1 MSSGKNA
8 NEVEKKEAVEEQAKT
23 ATDRRKRT
31 ATIACAGCM
40 IAFVIAA
47 VAGIIAATV
56 WDNKDS
62 RLYQGKP
69 LPENVGYIGRWVSD
83 GTIAA
88 RIDTFVV
95 AGDRLACDFAI
106 RNDSKQDITVQAIG
120 RTVIGQLGS
129 HWLTQ
134 SKIPLSMNADDQPML
149 VTDDKN
155 TLGLQPG
162 MPPIKLVE
170 NENPP
175 PPEPITLKPG
185 EMKRFKYRPA
195 AHQLLMPAA
204 ALRLAVQLD
213 DGSEPR
219 AFYFLR
225 MSSGIGAW
233 FEGGAEKIMRGAR

>member
-1 MSSGKNA
+1 MSSRKERKVTHDEPVVKEG
-8 NEVEKKEAVEEQAKT
+8 VEPSP
-23 ATDRRKRT
+23 DPRKRT
-31 ATIACAGCM
+31 ATIACAGC
-40 IAFVIAA
+40 AALFVIAA
-47 VAGIIAATV
+47 IGAIIAATV

-69 LPENVGYIGRWVSD
+69 LPSNVGYIGRWVSD
-83 GTIAA
+83 GTVSC
-88 RIDTFVV
+88 RIDTFVL

-106 RNDSKQDITVQAIG
+106 RNDTKQEITVSAVG
-120 RTVIGQLGS
+120 RTVIGQMGS
-129 HWLTQ
+129 HWLVQ
-134 SKIPLSMNADDQPML
+134 SEIPLSMNADDQPML

-155 TLGLQPG
+155 TLGLQAG

-170 NENPP
+170 DENPP
-175 PPEPITLKPG
+175 PPEPVVLKPG
-185 EMKRFKYRPA
+185 QMERFRYRPA
-195 AHQLLMPAA
+195 AHQLLMPAG

-233 FEGGAEKIMRGAR
+233 FEGGAEKVIQSAR